1 MPSGLASPACSAI
14 AQEFFRSA
22 PEAARADTAAPG
34 AASPPARTGRPP
46 ARTLHRTRP
55 ATEQGDHRLP
65 SRTRPPRLLRD
76 PTHLEVDH
84 AVTASM
90 ITTRRTR
97 VTLCGC
103 RTSRGAR
110 PPFCAPIGIPGSRYH
125 VWAEART
132 TRGRRDRTIRPV
144 NTATVLADA
153 MTDYVLTVG
162 VNRAAPAAG
171 APEHMA
177 AWLEAH
183 GYHVVHHSQV
193 GRQPRRLPPCLVAPA
208 D

>member
-1 MPSGLASPACSAI
+1 MA
-14 AQEFFRSA
+14 
-22 PEAARADTAAPG
+22 
-34 AASPPARTGRPP
+34 
-46 ARTLHRTRP
+46 
-55 ATEQGDHRLP
+55 
-65 SRTRPPRLLRD
+65 
-76 PTHLEVDH
+76 
-84 AVTASM
+84 
-90 ITTRRTR
+90 
-97 VTLCGC
+97 
-103 RTSRGAR
+103 SRGAR
-110 PPFCAPIGIPGSRYH
+110 PSFGGCRRALGDDVVGNPPAPPVGIPGSRYH

-153 MTDYVLTVG
+153 MTDYVLSVG

-183 GYHVVHHSQV
+183 GYHVVRHWQV